1 MSNFELRILDLDK
14 NVVEVM
20 EFDTERQAEKAERG
34 VLINLDRA
42 SYYTEVMEKK

>member
-20 EFDTERQAEKAERG
+20 EFETLRQAKRAEAG
-34 VLINLDRA
+34 VRINLDHA
-42 SYYTEVMEKK
+42 NYYTDVVGK